1 MAEIKP
7 TLSYGKPR
15 GMSSMHLGSR
25 QAREF
30 IEAEAIDI
38 FTTMTNGGCTFQ
50 QALAAIFMS
59 GMNAA
64 HTVKERNA
72 SGGFEK

>member
-1 MAEIKP
+1 MTDIRPTMANQ
-7 TLSYGKPR
+7 SPR
-15 GMSSMHLGSR
+15 GMEKMHLGSR

-30 IEAEAIDI
+30 VEAEAIDI

-64 HTVKERNA
+64 HTVNKE
-72 SGGFEK
+72 KTQ

>member
-1 MAEIKP
+1 MSQLRP
-7 TLSYGKPR
+7 TMGKNSPR
-15 GMSSMHLGSR
+15 GMEMVHLGSR
-25 QAREF
+25 AQREF

-50 QALAAIFMS
+50 QALAAIFLS

-64 HTVKERNA
+64 NTIMDQKV
-72 SGGFEK
+72 

>member
-1 MAEIKP
+1 MSEIRP
-7 TLSYGKPR
+7 TLAQRSPR
-15 GMSSMHLGSR
+15 GMEVARLGSR

-50 QALAAIFMS
+50 QALAAIFLS

-64 HTVKERNA
+64 HTVRRANE
-72 SGGFEK
+72 

>member
-1 MAEIKP
+1 MSQIKP
-7 TLSYGKPR
+7 TMARANPR
-15 GMSSMHLGSR
+15 GMEKTHVGSR

-38 FTTMTNGGCTFQ
+38 FTAMVNGGCTFQ
-50 QALAAIFMS
+50 QSLAAVFMS

-64 HTVKERNA
+64 HTLKE
-72 SGGFEK
+72 KT

>member
-1 MAEIKP
+1 MES
-7 TLSYGKPR
+7 T
-15 GMSSMHLGSR
+15 HLGSR
-25 QAREF
+25 AAREF

-64 HTVKERNA
+64 HTVR
-72 SGGFEK
+72 EKT